1 MTDVQLVTK
10 AANYA
15 AHAHRAHRRKDA
27 EATPYVNHLTEVGNL
42 LARAGC
48 SAAVIAAGYLHDTI
62 EDVGVTYEM
71 LVAEFSREIADLVLS
86 VTDDE
91 SLPKAERKRLQVE
104 RAALAGTGMAALK
117 LADKISNVRSLAA
130 SPPKGWPQS
139 RLLEYVDWSQEVVS
153 RLPEPNPWLL
163 AEYEIARLLARQL
176 FCEPG

>member
-1 MTDVQLVTK
+1 MTDLELVTK

-27 EATPYVNHLTEVGNL
+27 EATPYVNHLTEVANL
-42 LARAGC
+42 LARAGS

-62 EDVGVTYEM
+62 EDVGVTYAM
-71 LVAEFSREIADLVLS
+71 LAAEFSDEIADLVLS

-91 SLPKAERKRLQVE
+91 RLPKAERKRLQVE

-130 SPPKGWPQS
+130 SPPKGWPKS